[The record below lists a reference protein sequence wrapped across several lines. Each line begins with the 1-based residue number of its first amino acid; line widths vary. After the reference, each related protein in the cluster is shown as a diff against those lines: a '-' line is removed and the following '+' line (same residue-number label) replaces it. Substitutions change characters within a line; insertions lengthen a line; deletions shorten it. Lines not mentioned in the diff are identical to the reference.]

1 MTHPIPDKETTAI
14 FKKLTDRVEEATKEE
29 SEEIFELLSK
39 LSEDDLTI
47 SSVKRVAIN
56 PEGK

>member
-1 MTHPIPDKETTAI
+1 MTHPIPDKDTSAI
-14 FKKLTDRVEEATKEE
+14 FKKLTDQVEEATKEE

-47 SSVKRVAIN
+47 SSVK
-56 PEGK
+56 GLS